1 MEKFKNLLKFNL
13 VFSKFTNANITEDI
27 LLNSSPDY
35 IIEKFKQ
42 FLGIDPVY
50 KEIELNFNDKDFLI
64 EYNKI
69 WNNIEHKNI
78 LIYLLNTDGL
88 NIKILYNNFEK
99 YIGDFDMITSKIT
112 KGLHHKLE
120 KYLLASIISNNKKQI
135 NIINRD
141 IKINSVLK
149 HKIE

>member
-13 VFSKFTNANITEDI
+13 IFSRFTNGATTEDI

-42 FLGIDPVY
+42 FLGIDPMY
-50 KEIELNFNDKDFLI
+50 KEIELNVNDEDFLI

-78 LIYLLNTDGL
+78 LVYLLNTDGL

-99 YIGDFDMITSKIT
+99 YIGDFDMITSKTT
-112 KGLHHKLE
+112 KGLHKKIE
-120 KYLLASIISNNKKQI
+120 KTLLASIISNNKKQI
-135 NIINRD
+135 EIISRD
-141 IKINSVLK
+141 LKINNILK
-149 HKIE
+149 DKIE